1 MYCENDS
8 VVSKIYASG
17 VIDELLKNM
26 GVKENDADDLK
37 QELAIILLEYN
48 QEKLKMMYDKK
59 QIKFFLVRVIQFQ
72 YFSKTSPFYKKYKKY
87 YQFLDGNI
95 INNEEQDNE
104 EQDNGID

>member
-1 MYCENDS
+1 MYYKDDS
-8 VVSKIYASG
+8 VVSNIYASG

-48 QEKLKMMYDKK
+48 QDKLKEMYEKK

-104 EQDNGID
+104 EQDNRID

>member
-1 MYCENDS
+1 MYYKDDS
-8 VVSKIYASG
+8 IVSKIYASG
-17 VIDELLKNM
+17 VLDELLRNM
-26 GVKENDADDLK
+26 GVKENDFDDLK

-48 QEKLKMMYDKK
+48 QDKLKEMYDKK

-87 YQFLDGNI
+87 YQFLDGNTP
-95 INNEEQDNE
+95 NNEEQDE

>member
-1 MYCENDS
+1 M
-8 VVSKIYASG
+8 
-17 VIDELLKNM
+17 
-26 GVKENDADDLK
+26 K

-48 QEKLKMMYDKK
+48 QDKLKEMYEKK

-104 EQDNGID
+104 EQDNRID

>member
-8 VVSKIYASG
+8 IVSKIYASG
-17 VIDELLKNM
+17 VLDELLKNM
-26 GVKENDADDLK
+26 GVKENDFDDLK

-48 QEKLKMMYDKK
+48 QDKLKEMYDKK

-87 YQFLDGNI
+87 YQFLDGNTL
-95 INNEEQDNE
+95 NNEEQDE
-104 EQDNGID
+104 EQDNRID

>member
-8 VVSKIYASG
+8 IVSKIYASG
-17 VIDELLKNM
+17 VLDELLKNM
-26 GVKENDADDLK
+26 GVKENDFDDLK

-48 QEKLKMMYDKK
+48 QDKLKEMYDKK

-87 YQFLDGNI
+87 YHFLDGNTP
-95 INNEEQDNE
+95 NNEEQDE
-104 EQDNGID
+104 EQDNRID

>member
-1 MYCENDS
+1 MCYKDDS

-48 QEKLKMMYDKK
+48 QDKLKMMYDKK